1 MSPICVPI
9 LTQVM
14 QNIIDYTFILCGI
27 IYGLIGIT
35 LEETLG
41 KKTLDIIPEKKRKM
55 KKMQLIN

>member
-1 MSPICVPI
+1 
-9 LTQVM
+9 M